1 MTALSRTVR
10 RASGLFVPEDVGGGG
25 SGLNLVNN
33 GATLVTSGGVSSHVM
48 NNSYWDTDDGY
59 LSGGTADVL
68 KAITTAMTVVYW
80 INQPGYSPNFSRHWS
95 IGDDIR
101 MRQNGSLEARV
112 SGDLDDPSVSFST
125 PNVVNVNSW
134 SMLAMIWTGSHLQC
148 VDWINFDSRII
159 RDEDSG
165 QTNYPIGWS
174 PSSEYTIG
182 DRPQKI
188 TPPIWFDSVLTESQ
202 LNTIFFASSSSAF
215 EPTVLGL
222 NPIHF
227 VNEADGLTDT
237 LGV

>member
-1 MTALSRTVR
+1 
-10 RASGLFVPEDVGGGG
+10 LFEPEPVGGGG
-25 SGLNLVNN
+25 GLNLSNV
-33 GATLVTSGGVSSHVM
+33 GATLVTSGGVSAHVM

-68 KAITTAMTVVYW
+68 KAITTAMTVFYW

-101 MRQNGSLEARV
+101 MRQGGSLEARV
-112 SGDLDDPSVSFST
+112 NGDLDDPSVDFET
-125 PNVVNVNSW
+125 PNVINVGSW
-134 SMLAMIWTGSHLQC
+134 SALAMVWDGSHLKC
-148 VDWINFDSRII
+148 I
-159 RDEDSG
+159 RFPSGSADTIRNEDSG
-165 QTNYPIGWS
+165 ETGYSIGWS

-182 DRPQKI
+182 DRPQAI
-188 TPPIWFDSVLTESQ
+188 VPPIWFDSVLSETD
-202 LNTIFFASSSSAF
+202 LNAIVASASGSSYEA
-215 EPTVLGL
+215 TVLSY

>member
-10 RASGLFVPEDVGGGG
+10 RASGLWTPDEGGGGG
-25 SGLNLVNN
+25 SGLNLTNV
-33 GATLVTSGGVSSHVM
+33 GATLVASGGVSAHVM
-48 NNSYWDTDDGY
+48 NNSYWDTDAGY
-59 LSGGTADVL
+59 LSGGTADIL

-112 SGDLDDPSVSFST
+112 SGDLNDPSVSFST
-125 PNVVNVNSW
+125 PNVLSVGNW
-134 SMLAMIWTGSHLQC
+134 SMLAMIWNGSHLQC
-148 VDWINFDSRII
+148 VHFLSADATTI
-159 RDEDSG
+159 RNEDSG
-165 QTNYPIGWS
+165 QTDYPIGWS

-188 TPPIWFDSVLTESQ
+188 TPPIWFDSVLTESN
-202 LNTIFFASSSSAF
+202 LNSIYFASSSAAF
-215 EPTVLGL
+215 EPTVLGFG
-222 NPIHF
+222 PIHF